1 MMGTVRSH
9 RNLSVGSLKAQLLE
23 ICSRAIHA
31 AVSAAITGLEVFK
44 RIRAAG
50 PFFFGQVK
58 LQHREGARLKFYLAQ
73 NRT

>member
-1 MMGTVRSH
+1 MVGKVREDGTP
-9 RNLSVGSLKAQLLE
+9 SVSFLKAQLLE

-31 AVSAAITGLEVFK
+31 AFTAAIVSLEVIK

-58 LQHREGARLKFYLAQ
+58 LQHREGTGLKFYPAQ

>member
-1 MMGTVRSH
+1 MVGTVRSH
-9 RNLSVGSLKAQLLE
+9 RNLSVVSLKAQLLE

-31 AVSAAITGLEVFK
+31 AFTAAIISLEVIK

-58 LQHREGARLKFYLAQ
+58 LQHREGTGLKFYPAQ

>member
-1 MMGTVRSH
+1 MMDAVRYQ

-31 AVSAAITGLEVFK
+31 AVTAAITGLEVIK

-58 LQHREGARLKFYLAQ
+58 LQHREGARLKFYPAQ

>member
-1 MMGTVRSH
+1 MVGTVRSH
-9 RNLSVGSLKAQLLE
+9 RNLSAGSLKAQLLE

-31 AVSAAITGLEVFK
+31 AVTAAITGLEVIK

-58 LQHREGARLKFYLAQ
+58 LQHREGAGLKFHATQ

>member
-1 MMGTVRSH
+1 MVGTVRSH
-9 RNLSVGSLKAQLLE
+9 RNLSAGSLKAQLLE

-31 AVSAAITGLEVFK
+31 AVTAAITGLEVFK

-58 LQHREGARLKFYLAQ
+58 LQHREGARLKFHLAQ

>member
-31 AVSAAITGLEVFK
+31 AVTAAITGLEIIK
-44 RIRAAG
+44 RICATG

-58 LQHREGARLKFYLAQ
+58 LQHREGARLKFYPAQ